1 MSAARARDTETA
13 VVRLTRRPQFLF
25 VAKGRA
31 ERRKC
36 VLVQARARGEGEAI
50 GVGFTATKKIGGAV
64 VRNRAKRRLR
74 EVARRLL
81 PQLGQPGHDYV
92 FIARRDT
99 AEAPWQRLLD
109 DVESALVS
117 LADRKPAEPSPHHPA
132 QPRPDREP

>member
-1 MSAARARDTETA
+1 MSATGLSDKQTA

-25 VAKGRA
+25 VAKGRS

-36 VLVQARARGEGEAI
+36 VLVQARARGQGEAI

-81 PQLGQPGHDYV
+81 PKLGLPGHDYV

-109 DVESALVS
+109 DVQSALVS
-117 LADRKPAEPSPHHPA
+117 LADRKPAEPSPPHPA
-132 QPRPDREP
+132 QPRPYREP